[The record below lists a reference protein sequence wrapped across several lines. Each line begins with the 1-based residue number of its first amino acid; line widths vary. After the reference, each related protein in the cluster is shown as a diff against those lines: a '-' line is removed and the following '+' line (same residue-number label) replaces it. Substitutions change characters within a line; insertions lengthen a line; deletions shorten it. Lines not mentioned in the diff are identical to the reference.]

1 MYVGSAS
8 YQMICYIRD
17 NWESKFFSVQK
28 SNSDLVFDLNLM
40 VFFSDR
46 KYIRK
51 RKTFYKKIQ
60 IQK

>member
-1 MYVGSAS
+1 MYVGAAS
-8 YQMICYIRD
+8 YQMICYIR
-17 NWESKFFSVQK
+17 NNCESNFFSVQK

-40 VFFSDR
+40 FFSDR